1 VTAFL
6 LDQLLRT
13 SAERDA
19 DAAAVR
25 HGDMQRTYGELAS
38 GAARVA
44 SLLSAHGVRRG
55 DRVLLHAPKSVHV
68 VEALY
73 GILGVGAAYVP
84 VEPGSPAP
92 RLAAIAEQCKP
103 RAVVTWKGAA
113 EKLTDELCRSAGIEV
128 VLALDAAGPF
138 RSLSARVLG
147 PEDAQRADA
156 SWPAVGTVDQDLAY
170 VLFTSGSTG
179 TPKGVM
185 LSHRNALT
193 FVEWVN
199 ETFGLRP
206 DDRLSN
212 HAPLNFDLSI
222 LDLFGAARAGASVTL
237 VPEGLGMFP
246 TRLAQL
252 IERERLTVWYSV
264 PSILTLLLT
273 RGSLAERDL
282 SALRWIL
289 FAGEVFPVKHL
300 RNLMR
305 LLPTP
310 RYANLYGPTE
320 TNVVTWY
327 EVSDLDDDRV
337 EPIPIGKACANTDCI
352 VLDEHGQVVTE
363 RGREGVLHVRGST
376 VMRGYYGRPAETEA
390 SFLPSPAA
398 EGRDELLYCTGDWVV
413 LDENDDFAYLGR
425 RDHMVKSGGYRIELG
440 EIETAL
446 HAHAAV
452 HEAVAVPVPDDDL
465 GNRIVA
471 VVVAEDVSAQELRA
485 HCAALVPRYMV
496 PGEIIFRA
504 ELPRTPNDKVDRRLL
519 ASEHLDTVPTTKGVA

>member
-6 LDQLLRT
+6 LDQLLRQG
-13 SAERDA
+13 AVREP
-19 DAAAVR
+19 AAPAVR
-25 HGDMQRTYGELAS
+25 HGDEQRTYGELAS

-44 SLLSAHGVRRG
+44 SLLRGHGVRRG
-55 DRVLLHAPKSVHV
+55 DRVLLHAPKSVQV

-73 GILGVGAAYVP
+73 GILGAGAAYVP

-92 RLAAIAEQCKP
+92 RLAAIAEQCRP
-103 RAVVTWKGAA
+103 RAVVTWAGAA
-113 EKLTDELCRSAGIEV
+113 EKLTDELCRTSGIEV
-128 VLALDAAGPF
+128 VVALDDAEPFGPLAARVAGPDDL
-138 RSLSARVLG
+138 R
-147 PEDAQRADA
+147 RADA
-156 SWPAVGTVDQDLAY
+156 GWPAAGSVDQDLAY

-246 TRLAQL
+246 TRLVEL

-273 RGSLAERDL
+273 RGAIAERDL
-282 SALRWIL
+282 SALRWVL

-300 RNLMR
+300 RELMQV
-305 LLPTP
+305 LPTP

-327 EVSDLDDDRV
+327 EVPDLDEKRV

-352 VLDEHGQVVTE
+352 VLDEQGDVVGE
-363 RGREGVLHVRGST
+363 RGCEGILHVRGST
-376 VMRGYYGRPAETEA
+376 VMQGYYGRPDETA
-390 SFLPSPAA
+390 ATFVRSPLA
-398 EGRDELLYCTGDWVV
+398 EGRDDALYCTGDWVV

-440 EIETAL
+440 EIEAAL
-446 HAHAAV
+446 HAHPAV
-452 HEAVAVPVPDDDL
+452 HEAVAVPLPDDVL

-471 VVVAEDVSAQELRA
+471 VVVADDVSPQELRA
-485 HCAALVPRYMV
+485 HCATLVPRYMV
-496 PGEIIFRA
+496 PEEIVFRV
-504 ELPRTPNDKVDRRLL
+504 ELPRTSTDKVDRQRL
-519 ASEHLDTVPTTKGVA
+519 ASERLEPVPTIEGVT